1 MLINAVPLNLVSPWV
16 SRFGG
21 LIPAGTVLDL
31 ACGNGR
37 HALWLAQRG
46 LQVLAVDRNPELLAE
61 IDAAGISDIATRQ
74 IELEA
79 GPSDALAAL
88 FQSRRFSAVV
98 VTNYLHRPLFPAI
111 LESVA
116 EQGVLLYET
125 FAAGNAQFGKP
136 SNPDFLLQPGE
147 LLDLL
152 AADTANT
159 GSNWRVVAFEDGY
172 VEGPKPAMV
181 QRICAIKG
189 ATKGSAKGA
198 ASAASSLRTA

>member
-1 MLINAVPLNLVSPWV
+1 MINSISPWI

-88 FQSRRFSAVV
+88 FQARRFSAVV
-98 VTNYLHRPLFPAI
+98 VTNYLHRPLFPA
-111 LESVA
+111 LLDSVA
-116 EQGVLLYET
+116 QQGVLLYET
-125 FAAGNAQFGKP
+125 FAAGNEQFGKP

-147 LLDLL
+147 LLALL
-152 AADTANT
+152 AADTAA
-159 GSNWRVVAFEDGY
+159 NWRVVAFEDGY
-172 VEGPKPAMV
+172 VAGPKPAMV
-181 QRICAIKG
+181 QRICAIKC
-189 ATKGSAKGA
+189 ATRQAGDT
-198 ASAASSLRTA
+198 ASSLRIA

>member
-1 MLINAVPLNLVSPWV
+1 MVTNSISPWI

-21 LIPAGTVLDL
+21 LIPISAGTVLDL

-61 IDAAGISDIATRQ
+61 IDAAGISAIATRQ

-88 FQSRRFSAVV
+88 FQAHRFSAVV

-116 EQGVLLYET
+116 QQGVLLYET
-125 FAAGNAQFGKP
+125 FAAGNEQFGKP

-147 LLDLL
+147 LLALL
-152 AADTANT
+152 AADTA
-159 GSNWRVVAFEDGY
+159 SNWRVVAFEDGY
-172 VEGPKPAMV
+172 VAEPKPAML
-181 QRICAIKG
+181 QRICAIKCAIKQAG
-189 ATKGSAKGA
+189 G
-198 ASAASSLRTA
+198 AASSLRIG

>member
-1 MLINAVPLNLVSPWV
+1 MVINSISPWV
-16 SRFGG
+16 GRFGG

-46 LQVLAVDRNPELLAE
+46 VEVLAVDRNPELLAE
-61 IDAAGISDIATRQ
+61 IDAAGMADVATQQ

-88 FQSRRFSAVV
+88 FQIHRFSAVV

-116 EQGVLLYET
+116 MQGVLLYET
-125 FAAGNAQFGKP
+125 FAAGNEQFGKP
-136 SNPDFLLQPGE
+136 SNPDFLLRPGE
-147 LLDLL
+147 LLALL
-152 AADTANT
+152 AADTA
-159 GSNWRVVAFEDGY
+159 GNWRVLAFEDGF
-172 VEGPKPAMV
+172 VDGPKQAMV
-181 QRICAIKG
+181 QRICAIKC
-189 ATKGSAKGA
+189 ATEQGSA
-198 ASAASSLRTA
+198 AASSLRIA

>member
-1 MLINAVPLNLVSPWV
+1 MVTNSISPWI

-21 LIPAGTVLDL
+21 LIPISAGTVLDL

-61 IDAAGISDIATRQ
+61 IDAAGISAIATRR

-88 FQSRRFSAVV
+88 FQADRFSAVV

-111 LESVA
+111 LGSVA
-116 EQGVLLYET
+116 KQGVLLYET
-125 FAAGNAQFGKP
+125 FAAGNEQFGKP

-147 LLDLL
+147 LLALL
-152 AADTANT
+152 AADAA
-159 GSNWRVVAFEDGY
+159 GSWRVVAFEDGY
-172 VEGPKPAMV
+172 AAGPKPAMV
-181 QRICAIKG
+181 QRICAIKCG
-189 ATKGSAKGA
+189 IKLAGG
-198 ASAASSLRTA
+198 AASSLRIA